1 MAEASLIPKKL
12 PSAAQRL
19 EGGLGIFFRIGF
31 VFFLV
36 ALLATGGLFAYRI
49 LLESSLTKQRDALK
63 ALEEQFPIA
72 DIERRE
78 AVAQAIEASK
88 TLLDAHV
95 RQSRIFPFL
104 QDNTLPSVFFNNFS
118 YSDKD
123 RTITVSGDA
132 PSYQAV
138 AQQASIFESREEVVS
153 AMFSNLSLTARGAVN
168 FSLKVVLTS
177 SFVSGS
183 EDSAE
188 ETPL

>member
-12 PSAAQRL
+12 PFAAQRL